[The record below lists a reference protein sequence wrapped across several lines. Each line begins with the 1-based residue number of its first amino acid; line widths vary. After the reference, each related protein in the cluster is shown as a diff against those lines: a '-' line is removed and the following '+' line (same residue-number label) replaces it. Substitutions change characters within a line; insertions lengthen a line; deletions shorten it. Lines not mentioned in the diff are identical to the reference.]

1 MVAFSDWL
9 RDIFTTSAAEKAAA
23 DRARA
28 SATKAGSWASN
39 RMTTAVT
46 PRTPPRQPAAYEPE
60 RPRKAPDKG
69 EQTNMLAGSSV
80 LTNKRFYRGSAP
92 LPRAAQPGA
101 SFYDRTIGAM
111 RENPARL
118 QFTQEAEPGRRG
130 SLRNETITY
139 APRPAEKKDYGPS
152 DDSFYGRTLGA
163 IAKNP
168 PIPTFGGEPRG
179 RTMNR
184 GKALDELAALDAKT
198 RNRVDQEFAAEQRVE
213 QLGMT
218 NTLTPEEYAALSP
231 RQQAAV
237 QFNTGLI
244 AAGRADAETGGVD
257 ATRDYLA
264 RFNITRDDA
273 ELSSF
278 LRLDDLVGDSIL
290 RKLDDLTTRQD
301 SASSLR
307 WARGDE
313 KAAGEAE
320 RFNRARNTSD
330 VATEA
335 LAQLLTTTGNR
346 SFSATD
352 TRPGFGQSVRDEVI
366 REAYAYMIDSRFNY
380 APQEI
385 ADNLQVMNQQAG
397 TDVSTDELWE
407 YLRANVDAVGYHRA
421 GNNEATLPHPTESPY
436 DKTPLT
442 PLDVAEIRRRYGL

>member
-1 MVAFSDWL
+1 MVAFSDWWQSL
-9 RDIFTTSAAEKAAA
+9 I
-23 DRARA
+23 DRAEP
-28 SATKAGSWASN
+28 KKE
-39 RMTTAVT
+39 
-46 PRTPPRQPAAYEPE
+46 PAP
-60 RPRKAPDKG
+60 APSRSSKSG
-69 EQTNMLAGSSV
+69 QTNMLAGSSV
-80 LTNKRFYRGSAP
+80 TKKTFHRGTSNTAAPANDYATKTRNLYREGLGMAGGQARTSRPAQAP
-92 LPRAAQPGA
+92 QRVVKPSYATQTRNLYREGLGINPTPGKPREPGPDYAAQTRDLYREGLGL
-101 SFYDRTIGAM
+101 DRK
-111 RENPARL
+111 
-118 QFTQEAEPGRRG
+118 PGREPQ
-130 SLRNETITY
+130 RNDKGEVWD
-139 APRPAEKKDYGPS
+139 R
-152 DDSFYGRTLGA
+152 DD
-163 IAKNP
+163 
-168 PIPTFGGEPRG
+168 
-179 RTMNR
+179 
-184 GKALDELAALDAKT
+184 LAALDAKT
-198 RNRVDQEFAAEQRVE
+198 RDRVDQEFAAEQRVE

-264 RFNITRDDA
+264 RFNITRDEK

-278 LRLDDLVGDSIL
+278 LRLDDLVSDSIL
-290 RKLDDLTTRQD
+290 RKLDDLTARHD

-313 KAAGEAE
+313 KAAGDSA
-320 RFNRARNTSD
+320 RFLRARGSSD
-330 VATEA
+330 AAAEA

-346 SFSATD
+346 SFGATD
-352 TRPGFGQSVRDEVI
+352 TRPGFGQGVRDEVI

>member
-28 SATKAGSWASN
+28 DAPRAGSWASTQ
-39 RMTTAVT
+39 MSQSVT
-46 PRTPPRQPAAYEPE
+46 PRVLPKQQAAYAPN

-80 LTNKRFYRGSAP
+80 QTNKQFYRGSAT
-92 LPRAAQPGA
+92 LPRAAQPDA

-118 QFTQEAEPGRRG
+118 QFTQDAEPGRRG

-152 DDSFYGRTLGA
+152 DDSFYGRTVGA
-163 IAKNP
+163 ILKNP
-168 PIPTFGGEPRG
+168 PIPTFSGETRG
-179 RTMNR
+179 RTVNR
-184 GKALDELAALDAKT
+184 GKALDDLAALDAKT
-198 RNRVDQEFAAEQRVE
+198 SARVDQEFDAEQRVE

-218 NTLTPEEYAALSP
+218 TTLTPEEYAALSP

-237 QFNTGLI
+237 LFNTGLI
-244 AAGRADAETGGVD
+244 DAGRADAETGGVD

-264 RFNITRDDA
+264 RFNITRDEK

-278 LRLDDLVGDSIL
+278 LRLDDLVGESIL
-290 RKLDDLTTRQD
+290 RKLDDLTARHD

-313 KAAGEAE
+313 KAAGDSAQ
-320 RFNRARNTSD
+320 FLRARGSSD
-330 VATEA
+330 AAAEA
-335 LAQLLTTTGNR
+335 ISLNLSSTGNPTL
-346 SFSATD
+346 SGGTPLA
-352 TRPGFGQSVRDEVI
+352 GFGATQRDNVI
-366 REAYAYMIDSRFNY
+366 KFAFTNMADSRGT
-380 APQEI
+380 ATW
-385 ADNLQVMNQQAG
+385 ADIVSGLEQLNVNFG
-397 TDVSTDELWE
+397 TDVSPDEVWQ
-407 YLRANVDAVGYHRA
+407 YASAAVNSVDFARA
-421 GNNEATLPHPTESPY
+421 GSREADVYNMTTPADTEY
-436 DKTPLT
+436 T
-442 PLDVAEIRRRYGL
+442 PLDTVELRRRYGI